1 VFFVVKE
8 VNMRFFIKKV
18 KKQQRK
24 DTIFVCKCGNRRIS
38 NYYLGVEEKHFINCP
53 KCVNK

>member
-1 VFFVVKE
+1 
-8 VNMRFFIKKV
+8 MRFFIKKV